1 MKYEKP
7 QVTVLTAAIGAI
19 QSSQDGDI
27 SVKNTMTNLDN
38 LFLEHNTA
46 AYADWED

>member
-7 QVTVLTAAIGAI
+7 QVTVLTAAIDAI
-19 QSSQDGDI
+19 QSLQDGDI
-27 SVKNTMTNLDN
+27 SVKNTTHTVDN
-38 LFLEHNTA
+38 QALEHDTP